1 MQSVVSTAPA
11 AAAKRH
17 FSLCGC
23 VHYLILCGQSF
34 NCQYKNKLIHINS
47 NANRGKNQTN
57 VNKIFNFKDFIHV
70 IPKKL
75 LIMWIT
81 FLENCGEDVFIQ
93 IKNKKSTIL
102 WIRLWIFIYIIHI
115 DIYWL
120 SRNRACFI
128 PVFSTR
134 YPQVNHNL
142 WIKLQLC
149 GWNHF
154 YCGNYVHGSFDA

>member
-1 MQSVVSTAPA
+1 MNAVS
-11 AAAKRH
+11 
-17 FSLCGC
+17 C
-23 VHYLILCGQSF
+23 VHHL
-34 NCQYKNKLIHINS
+34 KNELIHINS

-81 FLENCGEDVFIQ
+81 FPENCGKAVFLQKKI
-93 IKNKKSTIL
+93 KKSTVL

-120 SRNRACFI
+120 SKNKLCFI
-128 PVFSTR
+128 PIFSTR

-142 WIKLQLC
+142 WISFRLC

-154 YCGNYVHGSFDA
+154 YCGNYVYGTHGYKFLIIFLDFNILILYNRYDIF